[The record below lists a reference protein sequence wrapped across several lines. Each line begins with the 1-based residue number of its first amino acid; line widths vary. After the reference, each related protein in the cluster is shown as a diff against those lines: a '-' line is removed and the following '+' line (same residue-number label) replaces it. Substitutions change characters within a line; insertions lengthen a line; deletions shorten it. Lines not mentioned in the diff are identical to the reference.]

1 MSSQQPYMASSYHS
15 LRDFV
20 PGSPRSLATGTWHP
34 LPYIHS
40 GFVIYPFHPE
50 ASSLPAPTT
59 VDGTSP
65 KLPSFSSHQD
75 LDALPWTD
83 SKPELAEG
91 GLCSQGKRNHYE
103 IRLDIGDEF
112 YAFEEYRCS
121 IEEDGRGDLW
131 YRGFVVQAVSITS
144 LSPVILSET
153 TSAQKAS
160 FPRPEPSVL
169 IGIFPASVCHVRSGN
184 ENDTGEL
191 SVAYEKAIRAAQQR
205 YRRVDEVSDYDH
217 PALGTGGLSEM
228 DTVKEEDEEDAV
240 LVSRPQNLD
249 IERAVVE
256 VGSSEGRPIDV
267 LSRKGSKSSFSR
279 PNRPKSLVLEQ
290 KETLIEKDKDQPP
303 LPRLTA
309 GDSTSG
315 GQQWPL
321 VDEIACAIRE
331 WYSRLPTYLA
341 NREYRLFNTV
351 TQHIDALFLGR
362 RQLLSQMLSDD
373 ELVRVR
379 RECVSRLV
387 KCNVAQ
393 GLDVIVRSFEDGS
406 MVVVDKK
413 RAYSGTR
420 WAGGISCYVYQ
431 VRLAYIDVI
440 PLDNVFEEVFSS
452 RKALSQPHAL
462 TSAKDDFPDLPTGS
476 FYHLF
481 LDVRAFVAN
490 PCAPGETAELYF
502 SLYNKRHKRFIS
514 EEFCLILNHYGSP
527 SRDSE
532 QRLGRLRTLFTD
544 LKAEDLAPDTYLVC
558 KIIRNGA
565 MKTRSDNGMPSVSLS
580 ASVARHRSS
589 LYDISATELSDHN
602 QRQSESFMD
611 LTDDSFSVTSGN
623 GPESHRPPTV
633 DTTNAA
639 PVSMV
644 GGGSAFG
651 SKIRVKRPLG
661 WAVMLLPPMSKP
673 IGDGLDRD
681 GGGVEQSVKIYV
693 PREEKDFAKMF
704 DDVIHNRVKHY
715 MTFPN
720 QSYRAQYIV
729 LYLKSLRGPAPQLV
743 REHPSLLQD
752 IPLTSRLSFPDVVFP
767 GQSRHDLYIKL
778 CSATFRSAPSPSSA
792 STRMK
797 KNVSISHNGDVQVAM
812 EIRKVDG
819 TVIEDAIM
827 AGGSGERGT
836 SQWNSMVFHHS
847 DKPVYDELV
856 KIPLPIQSSGYH
868 LFLTFRSMSKNKQ
881 TAADEA
887 EKPFAFAYLPI
898 STTNMFVTDDDH
910 ELVLYHMEKDFQ
922 LTPSLY
928 FGAAHS
934 AKDWAGDDVLPETT
948 LKGMSPSRDRV
959 VINTRLCSSVHTQDE
974 TLRSLFAWQSATE
987 SGNTIALCETL
998 NMFGFVDEQEIS
1010 RLVPR
1015 VLNSLFGILV
1025 SSLSER
1031 REQLDDLVFKGM
1043 VKVLAMAN
1051 DRRFPNFKIVLNI
1064 YTSNQFYF
1072 PAASFHLLRSMKSV
1086 MASPHTKGYR
1096 LFLKV
1101 WHLFFQFIIRSREQ
1115 DREGSVGAGATSP
1128 HIEAEFQSQIKHI
1141 LKEIN
1146 NLMEST
1152 DESLIGTQTLVVQ
1165 HYASIL
1171 PDLAHIFQPLEIA
1184 EMVIAFVDTLSFGTG
1199 SIATYKLL
1207 MLLQVV
1213 KNILETSESRQ
1224 LLVPAIVR
1232 WLKPHLGRFDEHSGG
1247 MEAVQE
1253 ANDGRRM
1260 KWLECN
1266 RLAVTGL
1273 AWMTEKLQQC
1283 YVSLKVQADDDVKR
1297 QEEDNIQYCLTLLPG
1312 LYSSYAELS
1321 SPRTLDAFQRQRS
1334 SVTSTIWKDIPD
1346 IFPTSH
1352 PFALISQLPPPSL
1365 LERHHN
1371 ANDSG
1376 IPASELFNC
1385 GLAECAV
1392 VILNLILAT
1401 PVDGVIRW
1409 IRETLDIEGAESC
1422 RKLFMRSFDF
1432 AKSVI
1437 SFEAFPSQ
1445 WLTIRSM
1452 SFSGLLKLLECI
1464 ATIMEEDIFVP
1475 LPPKSDGTSNLPTK
1489 LEGFDDN
1496 LWRKYFELLCDFC
1509 GSQELALED
1518 QTPQRR
1524 RAEWIVSGDLREGGA
1539 RLLLR
1544 LWNAVGWPLDIPGG
1558 HALRMGGYQT
1568 RFTGLGSKVLEL
1580 CQSSHDALCE
1590 TAAEILFSLIYAE
1603 YLLYKEGTSI
1613 ETEVFVALD
1622 KLFTAEATLSS
1633 SDPTLKSYFVAE
1645 LRNIFESFPEIHPSF
1660 TAKVSNFLSQ
1670 TEYFIDL
1677 LLVLRD
1683 IPAGS
1688 LWQDERATA
1697 IYQLMNFVN
1706 AIGRKG
1712 LYVRYVHE
1720 LVENSKSVKDW
1731 LGAGLGLKLHADI
1744 YDWKVGDE
1752 HWVDAGRWGDL
1763 ELPAH
1768 TQAEAH
1774 EFSLNLCQ
1782 ELITQHQRLTYDI
1795 NMITELLTH
1804 QAKLWATIGEARRP
1818 QQEYFRVA
1826 YFGEIF
1832 SLDKNKDYVVRAQVG
1847 QKYTDLCNMLQN
1859 KYPQAAIHCSKIPPP
1874 ESIKRGANPVIWVTP
1889 VTPEPDLT
1897 KPVFGENVSNNV
1909 QSYWRWNGIK
1919 EFSSVRQYLKDP
1931 LESETALAWTEKTLL
1946 TTKDEL
1952 PGVLA
1957 RSEIICVRYEQ
1968 IPPIAM
1974 AIMEIKMAIK
1984 SLQKSSRGKNGQLP
1998 ESKALGTAINN
2009 AMDSLLFIEGPYL
2022 DSHPE
2027 DYGGVQQLKS
2037 TIIQYVRAIQDSLE
2051 MHKRVCRDVAFHEIL
2066 KNTRPK
2072 ANRPF
2077 Q

>member
-1 MSSQQPYMASSYHS
+1 
-15 LRDFV
+15 
-20 PGSPRSLATGTWHP
+20 
-34 LPYIHS
+34 
-40 GFVIYPFHPE
+40 
-50 ASSLPAPTT
+50 
-59 VDGTSP
+59 
-65 KLPSFSSHQD
+65 
-75 LDALPWTD
+75 
-83 SKPELAEG
+83 
-91 GLCSQGKRNHYE
+91 
-103 IRLDIGDEF
+103 
-112 YAFEEYRCS
+112 
-121 IEEDGRGDLW
+121 
-131 YRGFVVQAVSITS
+131 
-144 LSPVILSET
+144 
-153 TSAQKAS
+153 
-160 FPRPEPSVL
+160 
-169 IGIFPASVCHVRSGN
+169 
-184 ENDTGEL
+184 
-191 SVAYEKAIRAAQQR
+191 
-205 YRRVDEVSDYDH
+205 
-217 PALGTGGLSEM
+217 
-228 DTVKEEDEEDAV
+228 
-240 LVSRPQNLD
+240 
-249 IERAVVE
+249 
-256 VGSSEGRPIDV
+256 
-267 LSRKGSKSSFSR
+267 
-279 PNRPKSLVLEQ
+279 
-290 KETLIEKDKDQPP
+290 
-303 LPRLTA
+303 
-309 GDSTSG
+309 
-315 GQQWPL
+315 
-321 VDEIACAIRE
+321 
-331 WYSRLPTYLA
+331 
-341 NREYRLFNTV
+341 
-351 TQHIDALFLGR
+351 
-362 RQLLSQMLSDD
+362 
-373 ELVRVR
+373 
-379 RECVSRLV
+379 
-387 KCNVAQ
+387 
-393 GLDVIVRSFEDGS
+393 
-406 MVVVDKK
+406 
-413 RAYSGTR
+413 
-420 WAGGISCYVYQ
+420 
-431 VRLAYIDVI
+431 
-440 PLDNVFEEVFSS
+440 
-452 RKALSQPHAL
+452 
-462 TSAKDDFPDLPTGS
+462 
-476 FYHLF
+476 
-481 LDVRAFVAN
+481 
-490 PCAPGETAELYF
+490 
-502 SLYNKRHKRFIS
+502 
-514 EEFCLILNHYGSP
+514 
-527 SRDSE
+527 
-532 QRLGRLRTLFTD
+532 
-544 LKAEDLAPDTYLVC
+544 
-558 KIIRNGA
+558 
-565 MKTRSDNGMPSVSLS
+565 
-580 ASVARHRSS
+580 
-589 LYDISATELSDHN
+589 
-602 QRQSESFMD
+602 
-611 LTDDSFSVTSGN
+611 
-623 GPESHRPPTV
+623 
-633 DTTNAA
+633 
-639 PVSMV
+639 
-644 GGGSAFG
+644 
-651 SKIRVKRPLG
+651 
-661 WAVMLLPPMSKP
+661 
-673 IGDGLDRD
+673 
-681 GGGVEQSVKIYV
+681 
-693 PREEKDFAKMF
+693 
-704 DDVIHNRVKHY
+704 
-715 MTFPN
+715 
-720 QSYRAQYIV
+720 
-729 LYLKSLRGPAPQLV
+729 
-743 REHPSLLQD
+743 
-752 IPLTSRLSFPDVVFP
+752 
-767 GQSRHDLYIKL
+767 
-778 CSATFRSAPSPSSA
+778 
-792 STRMK
+792 
-797 KNVSISHNGDVQVAM
+797 
-812 EIRKVDG
+812 
-819 TVIEDAIM
+819 
-827 AGGSGERGT
+827 
-836 SQWNSMVFHHS
+836 
-847 DKPVYDELV
+847 
-856 KIPLPIQSSGYH
+856 
-868 LFLTFRSMSKNKQ
+868 
-881 TAADEA
+881 
-887 EKPFAFAYLPI
+887 
-898 STTNMFVTDDDH
+898 MFVTDDDH
-910 ELVLYHMEKDFQ
+910 ELVLYHMEKEFQ

-959 VINTRLCSSVHTQDE
+959 VISTRLCSSVHTQDE

-1010 RLVPR
+1010 RFVPR
-1015 VLNSLFGILV
+1015 VLDSLFGILV

-1051 DRRFPNFKIVLNI
+1051 DRHFPNFKNVLNI

-1072 PAASFHLLRSMKSV
+1072 PAASFQLLRSMKSV

-1115 DREGSVGAGATSP
+1115 DRERSIGADATSA

-1146 NLMEST
+1146 DLMELA

-1165 HYASIL
+1165 HYANIL
-1171 PDLAHIFQPLEIA
+1171 PNLAHIFQPLEIA
-1184 EMVIAFVDTLSFGTG
+1184 ETVIAFVDTLSFATG

-1207 MLLQVV
+1207 LLLQVV
-1213 KNILETSESRQ
+1213 KNILETSESRH

-1247 MEAVQE
+1247 MEAAQA

-1283 YVSLKVQADDDVKR
+1283 YVSPKVQADDGVKR
-1297 QEEDNIQYCLTLLPG
+1297 QEEGNIEYCLTLLPG
-1312 LYSSYAELS
+1312 LNSSYAELS

-1365 LERHHN
+1365 LERHQN

-1376 IPASELFNC
+1376 IPTSELFNC

-1392 VILNLILAT
+1392 AILNLILAT
-1401 PVDGVIRW
+1401 PVDSVIRW

-1445 WLTIRSM
+1445 WLTLRSVC
-1452 SFSGLLKLLECI
+1452 FSGLLKLLECI

-1475 LPPKSDGTSNLPTK
+1475 LPPNSNGTGILPTK

-1496 LWRKYFELLCDFC
+1496 LWRKYFEFLCDFC
-1509 GSQELALED
+1509 GSEELALED
-1518 QTPQRR
+1518 HTPQRR
-1524 RAEWIVSGDLREGGA
+1524 RAEWVVSGDLREGGA

-1580 CQSSHDALCE
+1580 CLSSHDALCE
-1590 TAAEILFSLIYAE
+1590 TAVEILFSLIYAE
-1603 YLLYKEGTSI
+1603 YLLDKEGTSI

-1645 LRNIFESFPEIHPSF
+1645 LRDIFESFPEIHPSF

-1677 LLVLRD
+1677 LLALRD

-1706 AIGRKG
+1706 AIGRKS

-1768 TQAEAH
+1768 SEFARKQAIYYHVLGYLAQAEAH
-1774 EFSLNLCQ
+1774 EFSVNLCQ

-1804 QAKLWATIGEARRP
+1804 QAKLWATIGEAKRP

-1826 YFGEIF
+1826 YFGEIP

-1847 QKYTDLCNMLQN
+1847 QKYTDLCNILQS
-1859 KYPQAAIHCSKIPPP
+1859 KYPQAAIHCSKISPP
-1874 ESIKRGANPVIWVTP
+1874 ESIKRGANPVIWVMP
-1889 VTPEPDLT
+1889 VTPEPDLI

-1919 EFSSVRQYLKDP
+1919 KFSSVRQYLKDP
-1931 LESETALAWTEKTLL
+1931 LERETALAWTEKTLL

-1957 RSEIICVRYEQ
+1957 RSEIITVRYEQ
-1968 IPPIAM
+1968 IAPIAM
-1974 AIMEIKMAIK
+1974 AIMEIETAIK

-1998 ESKALGTAINN
+1998 ESKALETAINN
-2009 AMDSLLFIEGPYL
+2009 AMDSMVSESIKRYRKLFIEGPYL

-2027 DYGGVQQLKS
+2027 DCEGVQQLKS
-2037 TIIQYVRAIQDSLE
+2037 TIIQYVRAIQDSLQV
-2051 MHKRVCRDVAFHEIL
+2051 HKRVCRDVAFHEIL
-2066 KNTRPK
+2066 KNQLYKSFPEDADSPSSSASSDDQFPSLPSFALDAFDHAKYRSSTKSQPSIPISFHPSSTD
-2072 ANRPF
+2072 RPF
-2077 Q
+2077 SDYRASNVTSMMGSEGYNLPSLRIGRSASSGDQPLAVHNGSTHTHTPRESTSTTRNIPSTSVQADTIMPTSPPLRTPSKIGSAGKKDHRKSLTGPWGTSELGHGRNGSVSSLSIRAKKMMEIASGLNSNALAEGGVDEEAPPGPVKERGLKRFGSLMRKNK